1 MAVLEKIRVKMGA
14 FITIIIGVALLSFI
28 VDADTLQSAISM
40 FSSKYDVGE
49 MNGKA
54 ISYQDYQKKVDYF
67 TKIHQLTTGQS
78 SLDEQGSEIVNQG
91 AWQDLLSE
99 NVIIPTIESAGINV
113 GDDELFD
120 LSQGTQISSVLMRE
134 QSFMGADGRFDR
146 SKLVEFIK
154 AIPTDETGNLSTYWS
169 YLEKSMRNDQMF
181 TKYISLLDKSSV
193 QNPAELRRAIEENN
207 VTSDVSFIIQPFGYN
222 ADTTVTVSKQEI
234 KEYYNKNKKNFEQKA
249 SRDIE
254 YVVFEVQP
262 SAEDINLAKADIEK
276 VYEEFVTTDNV
287 KNFLARNSE
296 AQLSSYYYKKGDLAA
311 VSPAIDSFA
320 FSAPIN
326 AVLPVEQNGTVFRA
340 ARINDIKEM
349 SDSVFVEHILLE
361 NTDKAAAQAKADSL
375 IKVIEG
381 GAAFA
386 DVAAANSLDKNPN
399 VVPGQLGWMT
409 QSFMLPGFE
418 SVFNT
423 PVNKL
428 VKLETNYGLHIV
440 RASQKT
446 APSKKVQLAILEKS
460 AVASKETFQKYYS
473 QANDLA
479 SKSAGKAEN
488 FNAAVKEMNLVTV
501 PAMGIEEGAKT
512 VATYKNAREL
522 SRWVYEAKKGEVSQI
537 ISLDNKY
544 FFVAA
549 VTGIREAG
557 IPSLEAME
565 SLIKPVL
572 QREKS
577 NEKFYQK
584 VKEMVAGTAT
594 LEEMAAKLGTTV
606 STQSGI
612 SFGALGSQT
621 FDPYFI
627 GAVAGAKENTLTG
640 PLKGNIG
647 VYIFNVDARQTG
659 AFFTENDAKSRL
671 QQIFSYKLQQLQGI
685 FEKGAEVQDHRA
697 RFF

>member
-1 MAVLEKIRVKMGA
+1 
-14 FITIIIGVALLSFI
+14 
-28 VDADTLQSAISM
+28 
-40 FSSKYDVGE
+40 
-49 MNGKA
+49 
-54 ISYQDYQKKVDYF
+54 
-67 TKIHQLTTGQS
+67 
-78 SLDEQGSEIVNQG
+78 
-91 AWQDLLSE
+91 
-99 NVIIPTIESAGINV
+99 
-113 GDDELFD
+113 
-120 LSQGTQISSVLMRE
+120 
-134 QSFMGADGRFDR
+134 
-146 SKLVEFIK
+146 
-154 AIPTDETGNLSTYWS
+154 
-169 YLEKSMRNDQMF
+169 
-181 TKYISLLDKSSV
+181 
-193 QNPAELRRAIEENN
+193 
-207 VTSDVSFIIQPFGYN
+207 
-222 ADTTVTVSKQEI
+222 
-234 KEYYNKNKKNFEQKA
+234 
-249 SRDIE
+249 
-254 YVVFEVQP
+254 
-262 SAEDINLAKADIEK
+262 
-276 VYEEFVTTDNV
+276 
-287 KNFLARNSE
+287 
-296 AQLSSYYYKKGDLAA
+296 
-311 VSPAIDSFA
+311 
-320 FSAPIN
+320 
-326 AVLPVEQNGTVFRA
+326 
-340 ARINDIKEM
+340 
-349 SDSVFVEHILLE
+349 
-361 NTDKAAAQAKADSL
+361 
-375 IKVIEG
+375 
-381 GAAFA
+381 
-386 DVAAANSLDKNPN
+386 
-399 VVPGQLGWMT
+399 MT
-409 QSFMLPGFE
+409 QTYMLPGFE
-418 SVFNT
+418 SIFNS

-473 QANDLA
+473 QANDVA
-479 SKSAGKAEN
+479 SKSAGKIEN
-488 FNAAVKEMNLVTV
+488 FNKVVKEMNLVPV

-522 SRWVYEAKKGEVSQI
+522 SRWVYEAEKGDVSQI

-577 NEKFYQK
+577 NEQFYQK

-612 SFGALGSQT
+612 SFGALGSQS

-647 VYIFNVDARQTG
+647 VYIFKVDARQTG

-685 FEKGAEVQDHRA
+685 FEKGAKVQDHRA

>member
-1 MAVLEKIRVKMGA
+1 
-14 FITIIIGVALLSFI
+14 
-28 VDADTLQSAISM
+28 
-40 FSSKYDVGE
+40 
-49 MNGKA
+49 
-54 ISYQDYQKKVDYF
+54 
-67 TKIHQLTTGQS
+67 
-78 SLDEQGSEIVNQG
+78 
-91 AWQDLLSE
+91 
-99 NVIIPTIESAGINV
+99 
-113 GDDELFD
+113 
-120 LSQGTQISSVLMRE
+120 
-134 QSFMGADGRFDR
+134 
-146 SKLVEFIK
+146 
-154 AIPTDETGNLSTYWS
+154 
-169 YLEKSMRNDQMF
+169 MRNDQMF
-181 TKYISLLDKSSV
+181 TKYISLLDKSSI
-193 QNPAELRRAIEENN
+193 QNPVELRRSIDENN

-222 ADTTVTVSKQEI
+222 TDTTITVTKQEI
-234 KEYYNKNKKNFEQKA
+234 KEYYNKNKQNFEQNA

-296 AQLSSYYYKKGDLAA
+296 AQLSAYYYKKGDLAPVSA
-311 VSPAIDSFA
+311 VIDSFA
-320 FSAPIN
+320 FSAPVN
-326 AVLPVEQNGTVFRA
+326 AVLPIQQNGTVFRA

-386 DVAAANSLDKNPN
+386 EVAAANSLDKNPN

-409 QSFMLPGFE
+409 QTYMLPGFE
-418 SVFNT
+418 SIFNS

-473 QANDLA
+473 QANDVA
-479 SKSAGKAEN
+479 SKSAGKIEN
-488 FNAAVKEMNLVTV
+488 FNKVVKEMNLVPV

-522 SRWVYEAKKGEVSQI
+522 SRWVYEAEKGDVSQI

-577 NEKFYQK
+577 NEQFYQK

-612 SFGALGSQT
+612 SFGALGSQS

-647 VYIFNVDARQTG
+647 VYIFKVDARQTG

-685 FEKGAEVQDHRA
+685 FEKGAKVQDHRA

>member
-78 SLDEQGSEIVNQG
+78 SLDEQGTEIVNQG

-99 NVIIPTIESAGINV
+99 NVILPTIESAGINV

-146 SKLVEFIK
+146 NKLVEFIK
-154 AIPTDETGNLSTYWS
+154 AIPTDETGNLSTYWN

-181 TKYISLLDKSSV
+181 TKYISLLDKSSI
-193 QNPAELRRAIEENN
+193 QNPVELRRSIDENN

-222 ADTTVTVSKQEI
+222 TDTTITVTKQEI
-234 KEYYNKNKKNFEQKA
+234 KEYYNKNKQNFEQNA

-262 SAEDINLAKADIEK
+262 SPEDINLAKADIEK

-296 AQLSSYYYKKGDLAA
+296 AQLSAYYYKKGDLAPVSA
-311 VSPAIDSFA
+311 VIDSFA
-320 FSAPIN
+320 FSAPVN
-326 AVLPVEQNGTVFRA
+326 AVLPIQQNGTVFRA

-386 DVAAANSLDKNPN
+386 EVAAANSLDKNPN

-409 QSFMLPGFE
+409 QAYMLPGFE
-418 SVFNT
+418 SIFNT

-473 QANDLA
+473 QANDVA
-479 SKSAGKAEN
+479 SKSAGKIEN
-488 FNAAVKEMNLVTV
+488 FNKVVKEMNLVPV

-522 SRWVYEAKKGEVSQI
+522 SRWVYEAEKGDVSQI

-577 NEKFYQK
+577 NEQFYQK

-612 SFGALGSQT
+612 SFGALGSQS

-647 VYIFNVDARQTG
+647 VYIFKVDARQTG

-685 FEKGAEVQDHRA
+685 FEKGAKVQDHRA